1 MSSRWL
7 RLTLPILGFCALGA
21 GLFVFVPLYRSL
33 PDRGGR
39 FTFPGLAAAAA
50 IKHDDLGVVRISAYS
65 RRDTA
70 KLLGFV
76 HAQNRFFQM
85 DLLRRTAAGE
95 LAALVGPAALPVDRQ
110 HRRLGLREIARAA
123 LERLPEPHREIVE
136 DYALGATAGLIE
148 LESPPF
154 EYHLLNTRPEPWK
167 TEDCFLVI
175 AAMALQLQRTD
186 GEPELSRAV
195 VRDTFAPAVAEFL
208 LSAADD
214 LEAALD
220 GSTVAEPNLPPTPG
234 AAPARNSGV
243 LPAVEPASTEA
254 ARHNATAEASN
265 SWLALLSAPHD
276 AAAGSNAFALRGQ
289 RGERPVALL
298 ANDLHLP
305 LALPNTWYRAEIV
318 WRPTP
323 RTVRTLNGITLPGF
337 PLLIAGTNGNVA
349 WGFTNAFVDTSDLVP
364 LELDPANPRRYRTPD
379 GWQELVAHSESLA
392 VNGGAAEILRFDTSI
407 WGPVIGTDHLGRP
420 LALRWVLADPAAYD
434 LELAQLEDINSARAA
449 LAFAKKA
456 GMPQL
461 NIVVADREG
470 GIGWTVAGRLPK
482 RVGFD
487 GAAPV
492 TAWADGTA
500 RWEGWHAIAD
510 YPQVYNPPSGRI
522 WSANN
527 RMVGG
532 PELALLGDGGYR
544 PAGRARRIRDL
555 MAGLKEVSPEAL
567 LGIQLDTQGLYL
579 ERWQR
584 LLVATLDTPA
594 DSASAGRA
602 ELLRLARAWGGRA
615 EPDSAGYR
623 LVRDFRTA
631 VMDRVDALVFARCR
645 AALPRFDS
653 SALPLDRVAH
663 TLATARPAGWH
674 PQGEAGW
681 HALLLDAAD
690 STIGAAGG
698 AERLAD
704 HTLGRA
710 NRLQMRHPLASS
722 VPVLGRFLAMPAD
735 ELPGDPLVVRAQGP
749 TFGASVRFVIQPGWE
764 TGSLL
769 HMPGGQS
776 GHPLSSYFDDR
787 HEAWVEG
794 EPTPLLPG
802 RVDKHQV
809 HAPPAD

>member
-1 MSSRWL
+1 MFSRWL
-7 RLTLPILGFCALGA
+7 RLAFPILGFCVLGA
-21 GLFVFVPLYRSL
+21 GLFIFVPLYRSL

-50 IKHDDLGVVRISAYS
+50 IKHDDLGVVRLSAYS
-65 RRDTA
+65 RRDAA

-95 LAALVGPAALPVDRQ
+95 LAALVGPSALPIDRQ
-110 HRRLGLREIARAA
+110 YRRLRLREVARAA

-136 DYALGATAGLIE
+136 DYALGAVAGLIE

-167 TEDCFLVI
+167 AEDCFLVI

-195 VRDTFAPAVAEFL
+195 VRDTFEPAVADFL

-220 GSTVAEPNLPPTPG
+220 GSTVPAPTLPPTPG
-234 AAPARNSGV
+234 AAPAAGAAL
-243 LPAVEPASTEA
+243 LPAVEPASTDAKRDTDFA
-254 ARHNATAEASN
+254 AAANP
-265 SWLALLSAPHD
+265 WLALLAAPRD
-276 AAAGSNAFALRGQ
+276 AASGSNAFALRGQ

-349 WGFTNAFVDTSDLVP
+349 WGFTNAYVDTSDLVP

-379 GWQELVAHSESLA
+379 GWQELAAQTETLA
-392 VNGGAAEILRFDTSI
+392 VNGGAAETLRFDSSI
-407 WGPVIGTDHLGRP
+407 WGPVIGSDHHGRR

-434 LELAQLEDINSARAA
+434 LGLAQLEDLNSARAA

-470 GIGWTVAGRLPK
+470 GIGWTVTGRLPQ

-487 GAAPV
+487 GVAPT

-500 RWEGWHAIAD
+500 RWEGWHAIGD
-510 YPQVYNPPSGRI
+510 HPQVFNPPSGRI

-532 PELALLGDGGYR
+532 AELALLGDGGYR
-544 PAGRARRIRDL
+544 PAGRAHRIREL
-555 MAGLKEVSPEAL
+555 MSGLKELSPEAL
-567 LGIQLDTQGLYL
+567 LAIQLDTQGLYL
-579 ERWQR
+579 ERWQQ
-584 LLVATLDTPA
+584 LLVATLEAPN
-594 DSASAGRA
+594 SSVPAGRT

-623 LVRDFRTA
+623 LVRDFRSA
-631 VMDRVDALVFARCR
+631 VLERVDALVFARCR

-653 SALPLDRVAH
+653 SVLPLDRIAH

-681 HALLLDAAD
+681 QALLLDAVD
-690 STIGAAGG
+690 STIATAGG
-698 AERLAD
+698 AERLAT

-710 NRLQMRHPLASS
+710 NRLEMRHPLASS
-722 VPVLGRFLAMPAD
+722 VPVLGRLLAMPAD

-749 TFGASVRFVIQPGWE
+749 RFGASVRFVIQPGWE
-764 TGSLL
+764 AGSLL

-776 GHPLSSYFDDR
+776 GHPLSSYFDDG

-794 EPTPLLPG
+794 EPAPLLPG

-809 HAPPAD
+809 HAPPSE